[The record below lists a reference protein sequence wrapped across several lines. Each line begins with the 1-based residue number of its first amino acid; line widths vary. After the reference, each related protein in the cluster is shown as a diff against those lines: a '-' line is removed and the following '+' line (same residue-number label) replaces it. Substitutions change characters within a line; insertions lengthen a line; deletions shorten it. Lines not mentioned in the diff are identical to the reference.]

1 VRLLKAAQDQC
12 LSAFAEASASV
23 ETADDPC
30 PCCGG
35 RMLVQK
41 SVTRRVVTIAHG
53 PFRACETVR
62 VCAGG
67 CTQASGGRLTRRSAD
82 LPRLV
87 PAGSVYGY
95 DVEVFVGLMR
105 FVHHGQR
112 EEIRTRLRAEHGL
125 DLSSGEVSALALR
138 FLRHLEALQ
147 GANAGRIRQALA
159 ADGGYPLHVDATG
172 EDGRGTLFVAYAGWR
187 SWVLGAWKLPTER
200 ADAIAPCLQ
209 TVLGHYGEPCAVV
222 RDLGRAMTEA
232 VREALAGL
240 PAPPPVLACHQHF
253 LRDIGTDL
261 LKDDYDRLRD
271 AFRNFGIRSQL
282 SALVR
287 DLGRRLGPQGPAL
300 RAAVTLWAE
309 QPSAQPFPAGAA
321 GLAVIRAL
329 AQWALDYAHA
339 GRHQGFPFDRPYL
352 ALYERCLAV
361 SRACAVFQRQN
372 RPDRSASAR
381 LQQVRRTLDPLHAE
395 VAFRQI
401 TRRMAVSCQLFD
413 ELRAVLRLDRDPPAA
428 SSPDSAIPG
437 DSVSALEDIEHSF
450 GAYVARLRRRRATPR
465 LNRDERRALDLIL
478 SHLDRH
484 ALFLWG
490 HALRGHDGT
499 VRLVARTNN
508 ALEGFFHGL
517 KHAERRRSG
526 RKVLTQDFEGLPA
539 AAALAHNLTRP
550 DYVALVCGSLQA
562 LPERFSALDAALARP
577 DADPTS
583 APLAASVTV
592 SAALPLADRRLVR
605 RPALEQ
611 RIAAAAPR

>member
-1 VRLLKAAQDQC
+1 
-12 LSAFAEASASV
+12 
-23 ETADDPC
+23 
-30 PCCGG
+30 
-35 RMLVQK
+35 MLVQK
-41 SVTRRVVTIAHG
+41 SVTRRVVTLAHG
-53 PFRACETVR
+53 PIRACETVR
-62 VCAGG
+62 VCAGD
-67 CTQASGGRLTRRSAD
+67 CTQPSGGRLTRRSAD
-82 LPRLV
+82 LLRLV

-112 EEIRTRLRAEHGL
+112 EEIRARLRAEHGL
-125 DLSSGEVSALALR
+125 DLSGGEVSALALR

-159 ADGGYPLHVDATG
+159 DDGGYPLHVDATG

-200 ADAIAPCLQ
+200 AEAIAPCLQ
-209 TVLGHYGEPCAVV
+209 TVLRHYGEPCAVV
-222 RDLGRAMTEA
+222 RDLGRAMSEA
-232 VREALAGL
+232 VREALEAL

-261 LKDDYDRLRD
+261 LKDDYNRLRD
-271 AFRNFGIRSQL
+271 LFRNLGIRSQL

-287 DLGRRLGPQGPAL
+287 DLGRRLGPQVPAL
-300 RAAVTLWAE
+300 RAEVTQWAE
-309 QPSAQPFPAGAA
+309 QPSAQPLPTGEA

-395 VAFRQI
+395 VAFHQI
-401 TRRMAVSCQLFD
+401 ARRMAISCQLFD

-428 SSPDSAIPG
+428 TSPDPAILHPA
-437 DSVSALEDIEHSF
+437 DPVSALEDIEQCF
-450 GAYVARLRRRRATPR
+450 GAFVARLRQRRATPR

-484 ALFLWG
+484 GLFLWG
-490 HALRGHDGT
+490 HALRGPDGT

-508 ALEGFFHGL
+508 VLEGFFHGV
-517 KHAERRRSG
+517 KHGERRRSG

-539 AAALAHNLTRP
+539 AAALAQNLTRP
-550 DYVALVCGSLQA
+550 DYVALVCGSLEA
-562 LPERFSALDAALARP
+562 LPERFSALDAVPVPA
-577 DADPTS
+577 DAEAVSS
-583 APLAASVTV
+583 ATVGPAASATV

-605 RPALEQ
+605 RPALGQ
-611 RIAAAAPR
+611 RIAAAASR